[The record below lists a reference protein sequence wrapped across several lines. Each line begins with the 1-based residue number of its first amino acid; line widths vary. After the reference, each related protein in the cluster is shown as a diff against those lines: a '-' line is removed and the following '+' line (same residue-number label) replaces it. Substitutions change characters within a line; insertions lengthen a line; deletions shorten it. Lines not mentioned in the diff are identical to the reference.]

1 MQDEKPEQSALLWKK
16 SSGISGKCSAAV
28 CARILYFKACAG
40 RSAGIILRRPRG
52 KNDARRKSV
61 GRRKLGLKDPISV
74 QYIRWAGNALHGD
87 FGISYKY
94 KMDVTRVI
102 EGRIGNTLVL
112 GGIGFLLIFT
122 LALLLGI
129 FCAWKEDTWL
139 DRIICKV
146 GTITGCIP
154 EFWLSLLLIL
164 VFSMQFKWL
173 PSSGAYSVGKQ
184 ADFSDRVCHLIL
196 PMMVVV
202 LSHLWYYAYM
212 IRNKILDEV
221 REEYVLLARA
231 KGLKRK
237 TVLFRHCLRNTIPSY
252 LASWPFLF
260 RMCWGEPIL

>member
-61 GRRKLGLKDPISV
+61 GRRKISV

-129 FCAWKEDTWL
+129 LCAWKEDTWL

-154 EFWLSLLLIL
+154 EF
-164 VFSMQFKWL
+164 F
-173 PSSGAYSVGKQ
+173 
-184 ADFSDRVCHLIL
+184 
-196 PMMVVV
+196 
-202 LSHLWYYAYM
+202 
-212 IRNKILDEV
+212 
-221 REEYVLLARA
+221 
-231 KGLKRK
+231 
-237 TVLFRHCLRNTIPSY
+237 
-252 LASWPFLF
+252 
-260 RMCWGEPIL
+260 

>member
-1 MQDEKPEQSALLWKK
+1 
-16 SSGISGKCSAAV
+16 
-28 CARILYFKACAG
+28 
-40 RSAGIILRRPRG
+40 
-52 KNDARRKSV
+52 
-61 GRRKLGLKDPISV
+61 
-74 QYIRWAGNALHGD
+74 
-87 FGISYKY
+87 
-94 KMDVTRVI
+94 MDVTRVV

-164 VFSMQFKWL
+164 VFSMQLKWL

-196 PMMVVV
+196 PMTVVV

-252 LASWPFLF
+252 LGIMAISVPHVLGGNLYCRNGFLVS
-260 RMCWGEPIL
+260 RYRNAGV